1 MSAPPPAGRG
11 FAYRG
16 LFWPAI
22 LILAGILALLVN
34 TNVIPADRLYRLADL
49 WPVLLVVLGLLI
61 LVRRTAMPA
70 PAATIAAALIVLLAL
85 AGAAAYVAA
94 GPALGNGTLDASQP
108 VGSLE
113 RANLQV
119 DVGGAN
125 IAVTG
130 DSSLGADLFQ
140 AHINYSGRVPT
151 VSLDPSSGEVRI
163 SQNGSGFLMSGQRF
177 TLNLKIST
185 KIPWAITINAGGT
198 SDTMALQDV
207 RLKSLAMNTGG
218 SNADITL
225 GEPQGDVQITFNGGG
240 LTVHLHRPSDAPAS
254 VGVSGAGVSLTFDGR
269 HHGGIGSVEDSAGGG
284 GSGRYDV
291 QVSGGGCNVTMDTNS
306 SSS

>member
-11 FAYRG
+11 YSYRG
-16 LFWPAI
+16 LFWPAV
-22 LILAGILALLVN
+22 LILLGILALLVN

-49 WPVLLVVLGLLI
+49 WPVLLVVGGLLL
-61 LVRRTAMPA
+61 LVRRTGMPA
-70 PAATIAAALIVLLAL
+70 AAATIAAALIVLLAL

-125 IAVTG
+125 ITVTG
-130 DSSLGADLFQ
+130 DSSLGDDLFQ

-151 VSLDPSSGEVRI
+151 VSLDRSTGDVRI

-177 TLNLKIST
+177 TLTLKIST
-185 KIPWAITINAGGT
+185 KVPWAMTINAGGT

-207 RLKSLAMNTGG
+207 MLKSLAMNTGG

-225 GEPQGDVQITFNGGG
+225 GAPQGEVPISFNGGG
-240 LTVHLHRPSDAPAS
+240 LTVHLHRPSDAAAS
-254 VGVSGAGVSLTFDGR
+254 VKVSGAGVSLTFDGR
-269 HHGGIGSVEDSAGGG
+269 HHGGIGSVEDSTGSG
-284 GSGRYDV
+284 GSDRFDV

-306 SSS
+306 P